1 MAQKCPKCESTK
13 VEKRNYATRIGA
25 TIGVAAAG
33 FLGFIGARATVVAGA
48 AAGAEAG
55 AVVGAVA
62 GPAGV
67 AAGAATG
74 TFAGAVLGAL
84 AGTAAGATVGGTAGK
99 AVDSFI
105 LNNYKCLSCGH
116 AFTE

>member
-25 TIGVAAAG
+25 AIGVAAAG
-33 FLGFIGARATVVAGA
+33 FLGFIGTRATTVAGA
-48 AAGAEAG
+48 TAGAEAG
-55 AVVGAVA
+55 AVVGAIA

-67 AAGAATG
+67 ATG

-116 AFTE
+116 TFTD